1 MKKPRKGRSNKR
13 TQNLS
18 EKPTVFDD
26 LDFGQK
32 LIASQIGR
40 AGELET
46 AVADLIAGFLELARR
61 LPKGPIPL
69 ALNIYSSAIQ
79 QAKETDLPKRIESLG
94 KDFAVVISSVEPT
107 DLPDLLRNVASVIEG
122 RPLKPFGSPSGPI
135 TLTAADPNRA
145 AVFRLFGTV
154 VLKIMPTSGGG
165 ISNEKKI
172 LAEIVRMAPEERQK
186 LLRDY
191 GACPT
196 SDDQTLTR
204 ALRSVFRE
212 LKLPRGSRI
221 KAAN

>member
-1 MKKPRKGRSNKR
+1 VKNPRKSRSNKR

-18 EKPTVFDD
+18 EKPTVFED
-26 LDFGQK
+26 LDIGQK
-32 LIASQIGR
+32 IIAAHIGR

-69 ALNIYSSAIQ
+69 ALSLYSSAIQ
-79 QAKETDLPKRIESLG
+79 QEKETDLPKRIESLG

-107 DLPDLLRNVASVIEG
+107 ALPDLLRKVAVVIAG
-122 RPLKPFGSPSGPI
+122 RPLKPFGAPSGPI
-135 TLTAADPNRA
+135 SLTAADPNRA
-145 AVFRLFGTV
+145 AVFRLLEKV
-154 VLKIMPTSGGG
+154 VPKIMPTSGGV
-165 ISNEKKI
+165 ISNEKI
-172 LAEIVRMAPEERQK
+172 LAEIVRMAPEERQN

-204 ALRSVFRE
+204 ALRSVFKE